1 MKLEELLD
9 LWKNDSKVDDIDL
22 DTESLKIPELHGKY
36 LKYLYDSRI
45 QLRALKIK
53 QKSLYNKLGQYYRGE
68 LNNPEDLKELK
79 REPWP
84 KVVLKQDIPEYIGA
98 DNSMMSLQSKIAY
111 QEELV
116 GCCEDILKNINNR
129 GFQIRA
135 AIDWRRLT
143 QFGGG

>member
-1 MKLEELLD
+1 MRLEEILD
-9 LWKNDSKVDDIDL
+9 LWTQDSQIDDTDL
-22 DTESLKIPELHGKY
+22 DAESLKIPVLHGKY
-36 LKYLYDSRI
+36 LKYLYNERLK
-45 QLRALKIK
+45 LRSLKIK
-53 QKSLYNKLGQYYRGE
+53 YKSLSRKLGEYYRGE
-68 LNNPEDLKELK
+68 LNNPEDLTELN

-84 KVVLKQDIPEYIGA
+84 KVTLKQDIPSYIDA
-98 DNSMMSLQSKIAY
+98 DKDMVTLQTKLAY

-116 GCCEDILKNINNR
+116 GCCEDILKSINNR

>member
-1 MKLEELLD
+1 M
-9 LWKNDSKVDDIDL
+9 
-22 DTESLKIPELHGKY
+22 
-36 LKYLYDSRI
+36 SRI
-45 QLRALKIK
+45 QKGK
-53 QKSLYNKLGQYYRGE
+53 EPEVK
-68 LNNPEDLKELK
+68 LNNPEDLNELS

-84 KVVLKQDIPEYIGA
+84 KVILKQDVPNYVEA
-98 DNSMMSLQSKIAY
+98 DKDMIKLISKIAY

-143 QFGGG
+143 QNGGG

>member
-9 LWKNDSKVDDIDL
+9 SWKTDCKIDDTDL
-22 DTESLKIPELHGKY
+22 DKESLDIPLLHGKY
-36 LKYLYDSRI
+36 LKYYYQEKLK
-45 QLRALKIK
+45 LRSLRIK
-53 QKSLYNKLGQYYRGE
+53 QKTLSKTLSEYYRGE
-68 LNNPEDLKELK
+68 LNNPEDLNELN

-84 KVVLKQDIPEYIGA
+84 KVVLKQEIGNYVDA
-98 DNSMMSLQSKIAY
+98 DKEMVNLLSKIAY

-143 QFGGG
+143 QFGGA

>member
-9 LWKNDSKVDDIDL
+9 SWKTDCKIDDTDL
-22 DTESLKIPELHGKY
+22 DKESLDIPLLHGKY
-36 LKYLYDSRI
+36 LKYYYQEKLKLRSLRI
-45 QLRALKIK
+45 KCKTLSKT
-53 QKSLYNKLGQYYRGE
+53 LGEYYRGE
-68 LNNPEDLKELK
+68 LNNPEDLNELN

-84 KVVLKQDIPEYIGA
+84 KVVLKQEIGNYVDA
-98 DNSMMSLQSKIAY
+98 DKEMVSLLSKIAY

-143 QFGGG
+143 QFGGT

>member
-9 LWKNDSKVDDIDL
+9 SWKIDCKIDDTDL
-22 DTESLKIPELHGKY
+22 DAESLNIPILHGKY
-36 LKYLYDSRI
+36 LKIYYQAKLTLRSLRI
-45 QLRALKIK
+45 KHKGLSKT
-53 QKSLYNKLGQYYRGE
+53 LGEYYRGE
-68 LNNPEDLKELK
+68 LNNPEDIKELN

-84 KVVLKQDIPEYIGA
+84 KVVLKQDIPEYVSA
-98 DNSMMSLQSKIAY
+98 DKDMMSLQTKIAY

-143 QFGGG
+143 QFGGT

>member
-1 MKLEELLD
+1 MKLR
-9 LWKNDSKVDDIDL
+9 
-22 DTESLKIPELHGKY
+22 SLKIKY
-36 LKYLYDSRI
+36 
-45 QLRALKIK
+45 
-53 QKSLYNKLGQYYRGE
+53 KSLSRKLGEYYRGE
-68 LNNPEDLKELK
+68 LNNPEDLTELN

-84 KVVLKQDIPEYIGA
+84 KVTLKQDIPSYIDA
-98 DNSMMSLQSKIAY
+98 DKDMVTLQTKLAY

-116 GCCEDILKNINNR
+116 GCCEDILKSINNR